1 MEAAE
6 AVDREAA
13 EESALEDAAVE
24 EEEAAAA
31 DVENAEAEPA
41 THQAKRRRVQG
52 LTGDELMARAVAENP
67 FGVVQETW
75 ATFGVEV
82 AGNLYRDMLQLY
94 VHDQDALMAF
104 LARMQHDLVT
114 GEVRIPTNYFRSS
127 LSKERAR
134 LGLWV

>member
-24 EEEAAAA
+24 EEAAAA
-31 DVENAEAEPA
+31 DLENADAESA

-52 LTGDELMARAVAENP
+52 LTGDELMARAVADSP
-67 FGVVQETW
+67 FGLVQNTW
-75 ATFGVEV
+75 ATFGVEIT
-82 AGNLYRDMLQLY
+82 GNLYRDMLQLY
-94 VHDQDALMAF
+94 VRDHAASIAF
-104 LARMQHDLVT
+104 LDRMQHDLVT

-127 LSKERAR
+127 LAKERAR

>member
-6 AVDREAA
+6 AVDREAV

-24 EEEAAAA
+24 EEAAAA
-31 DVENAEAEPA
+31 DLENAEEESA
-41 THQAKRRRVQG
+41 THQAKRRR

-94 VHDQDALMAF
+94 VHDHDALTAF

-127 LSKERAR
+127 LTKERAR

>member
-1 MEAAE
+1 LEELFRDDGEETEAVE
-6 AVDREAA
+6 AVDR
-13 EESALEDAAVE
+13 D
-24 EEEAAAA
+24 EAAAA
-31 DVENAEAEPA
+31 NLENAEAESA

-75 ATFGVEV
+75 ATFGVEI

-94 VHDQDALMAF
+94 VHDQDALIRF

-114 GEVRIPTNYFRSS
+114 GDVRIPTNYFRSS
-127 LSKERAR
+127 LSKERR
-134 LGLWV
+134 RQGLWVE